1 MSNLLFTSPS
11 ICEDERD
18 SIRENMETA
27 WASGFNISQL
37 DIMDL
42 TNAGFSLLPETWRPE
57 LLREIG
63 AELDRR
69 AN

>member
-1 MSNLLFTSPS
+1 
-11 ICEDERD
+11 
-18 SIRENMETA
+18 META

-69 AN
+69 ADHIHRRVWHDLLSNIGGQYNL